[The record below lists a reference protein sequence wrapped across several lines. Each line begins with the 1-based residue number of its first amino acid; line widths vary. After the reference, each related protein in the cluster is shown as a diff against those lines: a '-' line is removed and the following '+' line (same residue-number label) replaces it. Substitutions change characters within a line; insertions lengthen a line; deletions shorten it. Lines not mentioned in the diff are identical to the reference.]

1 MCVGVQ
7 GLVDPATG
15 ELYYMSHITSASLWE
30 KRNETL
36 RSEAELRRLVVPRLD
51 NEYRGEVSACYS
63 GSRDLARDPA
73 WSPYCVLI
81 PEYRRRLFL
90 SKRWRSFLGTRGS
103 WSFACCDI
111 ELRSV
116 RNHSPPSVHH
126 RVMMRAGDVP
136 THHVAVPAP
145 GA

>member
-1 MCVGVQ
+1 MLFLWVGCGSLLPSAPHVPAAACVDVQ

-63 GSRDLARDPA
+63 SSRDRVRDPA
-73 WSPYCVLI
+73 CSP
-81 PEYRRRLFL
+81 FL
-90 SKRWRSFLGTRGS
+90 CTY
-103 WSFACCDI
+103 
-111 ELRSV
+111 
-116 RNHSPPSVHH
+116 
-126 RVMMRAGDVP
+126 
-136 THHVAVPAP
+136 T
-145 GA
+145 